1 MTTATLPPG
10 SLGDEED
17 VRLVAEVEQQTP
29 DLIELG
35 TTGLKRA
42 AGYVDEEF
50 LPQLKG
56 RKAVQVYREMENND
70 PVVGAMLFAVYNL
83 IKQVDWT
90 PVPGSPSA
98 EDIKA
103 NQFFESCMHDMSH
116 SWQSFI
122 QEVLSCVVYG
132 WSWHEIVWKRRLG
145 PYQREGSKRSQYN
158 DGLIGIRKLPIRSQ
172 DTLLRW
178 AFDESGDVRGM
189 VQLAP
194 PYYQTKVLPITRS
207 LLFRPGTHKNNP
219 EGVSML
225 RRAYRPWFYKK
236 RLEEVEAIGVER
248 DLAGLPKVD
257 VPIEYIKA
265 KPGTEQFKM
274 VDSMRKMV
282 RAVRR
287 NEQEGII
294 FPRRYDPDTKQPL
307 FEFSLLGSGG
317 ARQFS
322 TDALIQRY
330 ETRILFT
337 MLADFIMV
345 GHQNTGTYNMHLDKT
360 GLFKTALNS
369 IVQDIADVINRH
381 LVPRLFAIN
390 GWRPASGKL
399 PTIVPGDVEAPD
411 LTQLAQFLGATAG
424 LGFTWGPD
432 AEIERWL
439 RRISGMPDLN
449 EQDYN
454 KRKRESR
461 MEEATRYAEE
471 QTRYLAARSALAQSQ
486 AEQRMQAQGI
496 PAQDQLQQAMAQ
508 HDQGQQQAQQNQMQ
522 QAQMDQQNQ
531 QAATENRRAEELHQQ
546 QLMQGGGAPSGG
558 RPPSRS
564 SGGSR
569 SRPSSGGARN
579 RGGSGRRALSK
590 RV

>member
-1 MTTATLPPG
+1 MTAPPATLPPG

-17 VRLVAEVEQQTP
+17 ARLVAEVEEKTP
-29 DLIELG
+29 VLYELG

-50 LPQLKG
+50 LPQLRG
-56 RKAVQVYREMENND
+56 RKAVQIFREMDEND
-70 PVVGAMLFAVYNL
+70 PIVGAMNFAVRNL
-83 IKQVDWT
+83 IKEVDW
-90 PVPGSPSA
+90 PVVPASSNR
-98 EDIKA
+98 EDTEAAK
-103 NQFFESCMHDMSH
+103 FVESCMDDMSH

-122 QEVLSCVVYG
+122 DEVLSCISYG
-132 WSWHEIVWKRRLG
+132 WAWHEIVFKRRLG
-145 PYQREGSKRSQYN
+145 PWQRTGEKRSQYN
-158 DGLIGIRKLPIRSQ
+158 DGLIGIRKLPIRAQ

-178 AFDESGDVRGM
+178 AFDESGDTKAM
-189 VQLAP
+189 IQLAP
-194 PYYQTKVLPITRS
+194 PYYQTVTLPITRS
-207 LLFRPGTHKNNP
+207 LLFRPGAHKNNP
-219 EGVSML
+219 EGRSML
-225 RRAYRPWFYKK
+225 RNAYRPYFFKK

-257 VPIEYIKA
+257 VPTEYIKA
-265 KPGTEQFKM
+265 KPGSDQYKM

-294 FPRRYDPDTKQPL
+294 FPRAYDQDTKQAL

-322 TDALIQRY
+322 TDTLIQRY

-369 IVQDIADVINRH
+369 LVTNIADTINRH
-381 LVPRLFAIN
+381 LIPRLFAVN

-399 PTIVPGDVEAPD
+399 PKIVPGDVEAPD

-439 RRISGMPDLN
+439 RRISGMPELS
-449 EQDYN
+449 EKAYKARQ
-454 KRKRESR
+454 KESR
-461 MEEATRYAEE
+461 VEEATRYAEE
-471 QTRYLAARSALAQSQ
+471 QTRYLAARSALAQGQ
-486 AEQRMQAQGI
+486 AEQQMMAQGI
-496 PAQDQLQQAMAQ
+496 PPADQMQQAMGQ
-508 HDQGQQQAQQNQMQ
+508 YDQGQAAQQQAQQSQT
-522 QAQMDQQNQ
+522 D
-531 QAATENRRAEELHQQ
+531 NRRAEELHQQ
-546 QLMQGGGAPSGG
+546 QLMQGGSASGA

-564 SGGSR
+564 GGGSS
-569 SRPSSGGARN
+569 SRPGAGSPSRKGG
-579 RGGSGRRALSK
+579 GRRAVA
-590 RV
+590 RR